1 MLSAIGN
8 DKEVAVVGIMHFLGK
23 RYEPK
28 FNEVAVH
35 LDLLLPSKVMDAESA
50 CAMREEANCPYKAQH
65 GI

>member
-1 MLSAIGN
+1 
-8 DKEVAVVGIMHFLGK
+8 MHFLGK